1 MRNSL
6 FLLVM
11 VILLCAC
18 SSKKKQAELL
28 EQSRPMWLKQRPVN
42 ADYYYGIG
50 ITPKVGAVMLF
61 EDKAKERALAD
72 ISGQINSTI
81 KAEAIFYQVEDKQGV
96 KEYLQN
102 RIKSTSSEYLEG
114 YEYLDKWE
122 DLSNTYAFYRLSKQK
137 YNEVKIRRKNEAFKL
152 AGDKYLAGLGLLN
165 DGQHITAIEHFALA
179 IDALSGYLNESTMAD
194 VQGKQIDLV
203 SEATKEINAIVQGL
217 NFVANIATSDLQT
230 TYVVCDAQK
239 KLVSNMPVQLKYSGA
254 YLVNDK
260 IKTDDTGK
268 IKLPKLSPNNNDD
281 NELIV
286 QIDLVNLG
294 RQVTRNLYIRKIIEQ
309 QKANE
314 VVIRMQ
320 SN

>member
-6 FLLVM
+6 YLLV
-11 VILLCAC
+11 IISLLFAC
-18 SSKKKQAELL
+18 SSQKKQAELL
-28 EQSRPMWLKQRPVN
+28 EQSKPIWLKQRPVN

-50 ITPKVGAVMLF
+50 IARKMGAAMLF

-102 RIKSTSSEYLEG
+102 RIKSTSSEYIEG
-114 YEYLDKWE
+114 YEYIDKWE

-137 YNEVKIRRKNEAFKL
+137 YQEVKTRRKNEAFKL
-152 AGDKYLAGLGLLN
+152 ASEKYLTGISMSN
-165 DGQHITAIEHFALA
+165 EGQHIPAIEHFALV
-179 IDALSGYLNESTMAD
+179 IDALSGYLNGSTVTN

-203 SEATKEINAIVQGL
+203 SESTKEINAIVQGL
-217 NFVANIATSDLQT
+217 NFVSDVEST
-230 TYVVCDAQK
+230 NPFGCFVVCDAQK
-239 KLVSNMPVQLKYSGA
+239 KSVSNMPVQLKYSGG

-260 IKTDDTGK
+260 IKTDDTGRV
-268 IKLPKLSPNNNDD
+268 ILPKLSPTNNDAD
-281 NELIV
+281 NALIV

-294 RQVTRNLYIRKIIEQ
+294 RQVTRNLYVRKIIEQ
-309 QKANE
+309 QRANE
-314 VVIRMQ
+314 VVVKIAK
-320 SN
+320 

>member
-6 FLLVM
+6 FLV
-11 VILLCAC
+11 VIPILFFSC
-18 SSKKKQAELL
+18 SGKKKQAELL
-28 EQSRPMWLKQRPVN
+28 EQSKPMWLKQRPVN
-42 ADYYYGIG
+42 PDYYYGIG

-114 YEYLDKWE
+114 YEYIDKWE

-137 YNEVKIRRKNEAFKL
+137 HNEVKIRRKNEAFKL
-152 AGDKYLAGLGLLN
+152 AGDKYLAGMSMLN
-165 DGQHITAIEHFALA
+165 DGRHIAAIEHFALA
-179 IDALSGYLNESTMAD
+179 IDALSGYLNESTMTQL
-194 VQGKQIDLV
+194 QGKQIDLV
-203 SEATKEINAIVQGL
+203 AESTKEINAIVQGL
-217 NFVANIATSDLQT
+217 NFVANLSSSEVQT
-230 TYVVCDAQK
+230 CYIVCDAQK
-239 KLVSNMPVQLKYSGA
+239 KSVSNMPVQLKYSGA

-268 IKLPKLSPNNNDD
+268 IMLPKLSPANNDVD

-294 RQVTRNLYIRKIIEQ
+294 RQVTRNLYVRKFIEQ
-309 QKANE
+309 QSANE
-314 VVIRMQ
+314 VVLKIAE
-320 SN
+320 

>member
-6 FLLVM
+6 FLVVM

-28 EQSRPMWLKQRPVN
+28 EQSKPMWLKQRPVN
-42 ADYYYGIG
+42 ANYYYGIG
-50 ITPKVGAVMLF
+50 ITPKVGAAMLF

-72 ISGQINSTI
+72 ISGQINATI
-81 KAEAIFYQVEDKQGV
+81 KAEAILYQVEDKQGV
-96 KEYLQN
+96 TEYLQN

-114 YEYLDKWE
+114 YEYMDKWE
-122 DLSNTYAFYRLSKQK
+122 DLSNTYAFYRLSKQT
-137 YNEVKIRRKNEAFKL
+137 YNEVKVRRKKEAFSL
-152 AGDKYLAGLGLLN
+152 AEDKYLAGMGMVN
-165 DGQHITAIEHFALA
+165 DGQHIAAIEHFALA
-179 IDALSGYLNESTMAD
+179 IDALSGYLNESTMAQ

-203 SEATKEINAIVQGL
+203 SEATKEINAIVRGL
-217 NFVANIATSDLQT
+217 NFVTNLESSDLQT
-230 TYVVCDAQK
+230 YYVVCDAQK
-239 KLVSNMPVQLKYSGA
+239 QSVSNMPVQLKYSGA

-268 IKLPKLSPNNNDD
+268 ITLPKLLPANNDTD

-294 RQVTRNLYIRKIIEQ
+294 RQVTRNLYVRKIIEQ
-309 QKANE
+309 QSANE
-314 VVIRMQ
+314 VVIKIIK
-320 SN
+320 